1 MAVDLLP
8 GNLLAGDEPFNDEQ
22 YVECLLDND
31 LSGEEMA
38 DTEQYAEDA
47 PGGEQSSGN
56 MPDDEQSDK
65 AKSVMI
71 FEDLLALL
79 AIYKRKG
86 WSIIIGGDSD
96 IAPCYCDQVYLCLT
110 VPSSSATTSNR
121 STQLNAQ
128 RLKDPKFMK
137 YLASMYHD
145 AIPLPEVAL
154 TDNPCNTLLQI
165 SKRVHEY
172 CQELDSEQDQTVI
185 EKVKQLHKQYIE
197 LAGQQMSLGELLQ
210 PVKRQSVTG
219 CKIVAIN
226 QSGVKTVSR
235 APQPSV
241 SSEHIQSL
249 QDSNKQQ
256 GLDSAKMA
264 ELAQEFYAD
273 LYANSY
279 TEPWAID
286 RLLEWHHEYF
296 RKRSFS
302 PSTIEQSNLVGEIM
316 REEVWDACNEA
327 EENQAPGPDGLPVE
341 FYLYCDEAREILYQL
356 ANHIL
361 TDPLLLTLEFTAGYI
376 TVQYKGT
383 GNARELANYQP
394 IFLQNSSVT
403 IIADIIARHI

>member
-22 YVECLLDND
+22 YIECLLDND

-65 AKSVMI
+65 AKS
-71 FEDLLALL
+71 
-79 AIYKRKG
+79 
-86 WSIIIGGDSD
+86 
-96 IAPCYCDQVYLCLT
+96 
-110 VPSSSATTSNR
+110 
-121 STQLNAQ
+121 

-145 AIPLPEVAL
+145 AIPLPEMAL

-197 LAGQQMSLGELLQ
+197 LAGQQMSLGE
-210 PVKRQSVTG
+210 R
-219 CKIVAIN
+219 
-226 QSGVKTVSR
+226 
-235 APQPSV
+235 
-241 SSEHIQSL
+241 
-249 QDSNKQQ
+249 
-256 GLDSAKMA
+256 
-264 ELAQEFYAD
+264 
-273 LYANSY
+273 
-279 TEPWAID
+279 
-286 RLLEWHHEYF
+286 
-296 RKRSFS
+296 
-302 PSTIEQSNLVGEIM
+302 EIM

-341 FYLYCDEAREILYQL
+341 LYLYCDEAREILYQL

-361 TDPLLLTLEFTAGYI
+361 TDPLSLTLEFTAGYI

-383 GNARELANYQP
+383 GNARELANYQS
-394 IFLQNSSVT
+394 ISLQNSSAT

>member
-22 YVECLLDND
+22 YIECLLDND

-65 AKSVMI
+65 AKS
-71 FEDLLALL
+71 
-79 AIYKRKG
+79 
-86 WSIIIGGDSD
+86 
-96 IAPCYCDQVYLCLT
+96 
-110 VPSSSATTSNR
+110 
-121 STQLNAQ
+121 
-128 RLKDPKFMK
+128 
-137 YLASMYHD
+137 
-145 AIPLPEVAL
+145 
-154 TDNPCNTLLQI
+154 
-165 SKRVHEY
+165 
-172 CQELDSEQDQTVI
+172 
-185 EKVKQLHKQYIE
+185 
-197 LAGQQMSLGELLQ
+197 
-210 PVKRQSVTG
+210 
-219 CKIVAIN
+219 
-226 QSGVKTVSR
+226 
-235 APQPSV
+235 
-241 SSEHIQSL
+241 
-249 QDSNKQQ
+249 
-256 GLDSAKMA
+256 
-264 ELAQEFYAD
+264 
-273 LYANSY
+273 
-279 TEPWAID
+279 PWAID

-341 FYLYCDEAREILYQL
+341 LYLYCDEAREILYQL

-383 GNARELANYQP
+383 GNARELANYQS
-394 IFLQNSSVT
+394 ISLQNSSAT

>member
-22 YVECLLDND
+22 YIECLLDND

-56 MPDDEQSDK
+56 MPDDEQSVQNTFPQCELQRE
-65 AKSVMI
+65 ASTPFLTLVTAP
-71 FEDLLALL
+71 LLGLL
-79 AIYKRKG
+79 LRIATK
-86 WSIIIGGDSD
+86 DSKIEFD
-96 IAPCYCDQVYLCLT
+96 HAEVYLCLT
-110 VPSSSATTSNR
+110 VLSSSATTSNR
-121 STQLNAQ
+121 STQLDAQ

-145 AIPLPEVAL
+145 AIPLPEMAL
-154 TDNPCNTLLQI
+154 TDNLCNTLLQI

-185 EKVKQLHKQYIE
+185 EK
-197 LAGQQMSLGELLQ
+197 
-210 PVKRQSVTG
+210 
-219 CKIVAIN
+219 
-226 QSGVKTVSR
+226 
-235 APQPSV
+235 
-241 SSEHIQSL
+241 
-249 QDSNKQQ
+249 
-256 GLDSAKMA
+256 
-264 ELAQEFYAD
+264 EFYAD

-341 FYLYCDEAREILYQL
+341 LYLYCDEAREILYQL

-383 GNARELANYQP
+383 GNARELANYQS
-394 IFLQNSSVT
+394 ISLQNSSAT